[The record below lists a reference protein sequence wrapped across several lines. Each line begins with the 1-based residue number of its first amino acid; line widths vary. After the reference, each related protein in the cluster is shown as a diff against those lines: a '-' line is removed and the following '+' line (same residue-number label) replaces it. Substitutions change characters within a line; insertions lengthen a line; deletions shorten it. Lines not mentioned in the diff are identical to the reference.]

1 MTPDIREELKKR
13 ILVIDGSMGV
23 LLQKQVATEA
33 QYRGDRFKDHPI
45 DLKNNTEALLLH
57 SPGIVEGVHDA
68 YLEAGADIV
77 ETCTF
82 TANAIAQAD
91 FGLQEY
97 AYEMNVVAAQI
108 AKRACARA
116 TAADPSKPRW
126 AAGAI
131 GPCNRSAGTVVNA
144 DDPGYRNITFDEL
157 RASYYEQAK
166 GLLDGGADLLLCE
179 TVMDTLNLKA
189 ALFAIQQLFEDDGYA
204 PVPVMASFFLDIAGS
219 NLTGQ
224 TLEAMWYSVSD
235 APLAGVGLNCSLGP
249 REMRP
254 YVEEIAR
261 LAPMPII
268 TYPNAG
274 LPDPLSETGFPETP
288 ESMAPQLREWA
299 EAGWLNI
306 VGGCCG
312 TTPAHIRAIA
322 EAVRG
327 IAPRPIPEIEPLMR
341 LSGTRPFV
349 LRPDTNF
356 VNIGERTNVA
366 GSPKFAKLI
375 KEGKLEEALSVAR
388 QQVENGAQV
397 IDICFDEGMLDG
409 VACMKQFLNL
419 IHAEPDISSV
429 PLMIDSSRWEIIE
442 EGLKHTVGKGIVN
455 SISLKEGEAKFV
467 EQARLVKRYGAAV
480 VVMAFDEQGQA
491 DTLARRIEVCERA
504 YRILVDRV
512 GLAPQDIIFDPNIL
526 TVGTGMEEHNN
537 YAVDFID
544 ATRWIKENLPHAK
557 VSGGVSNISFS
568 FRGNNVVR
576 EAMHSAFLYHAIK
589 AGLDMGI
596 VNAGMLAVY
605 EDIPKDLLEHVEN
618 VLLNRRPDATERML
632 AFAETVTKGGKKEQ
646 KADEAWRQQSVE
658 ERLKHALLA
667 GVTDYVEA
675 DTMEA
680 LEKYGRPLLVIEGP
694 LMAGMNVVGD
704 LFGAG
709 KMFLPQVVKSAR
721 VMKKSVAVL
730 TPYMEAEKAALGEAA
745 RAQGKVLLATVKGDV
760 HDIGKNIVG
769 VVLTCNNFEVID
781 MGVMV
786 PCEKI
791 LDTARKEN
799 VDVIGLSGLI
809 TPSLDEMTHVA
820 REMTR
825 EGFDLPLLIGGAT
838 TSRVHTAVKIAPFYK
853 PGVLHVLD
861 ASRAVGV
868 LQHLVS
874 EDRAGYLAE
883 AADEQEAARVA
894 HASKRREKKMLPLS
908 EARANHLKLDWSG
921 YEIPKPAFTGTRV
934 LADVP
939 LEELVPYIDWSPFF
953 MTWELRGKYPA
964 IFEDPVVGEQAKQLY
979 DDAREL
985 LDDLVKANALKAR
998 GVYGFWPANSIGDDI
1013 EVYADEA
1020 RSRVLTTLRMLR
1032 QQSEKTSGEA
1042 NKSLADFVA
1051 PKEKGRVDYVGGFA
1065 VTTGIGADE
1074 LIASFKGK
1082 QDDYSAILVA
1092 ALADRLAEAFAER
1105 LHKQARDDWGFG
1117 RGENLTT
1124 EDLIRER
1131 YRGIRPA
1138 AGYPACP
1145 DHTEKWTLWEMLDAE
1160 RNTGIRLT
1168 ESLAMYPASSVCGL
1182 YFGHP
1187 DADYFAVGKVERDQV
1202 LDYQKR
1208 KDMPLHDLERWL
1220 SPALN
1225 YDPE

>member
-589 AGLDMGI
+589 A
-596 VNAGMLAVY
+596 
-605 EDIPKDLLEHVEN
+605 
-618 VLLNRRPDATERML
+618 
-632 AFAETVTKGGKKEQ
+632 
-646 KADEAWRQQSVE
+646 
-658 ERLKHALLA
+658 
-667 GVTDYVEA
+667 
-675 DTMEA
+675 
-680 LEKYGRPLLVIEGP
+680 
-694 LMAGMNVVGD
+694 
-704 LFGAG
+704 
-709 KMFLPQVVKSAR
+709 
-721 VMKKSVAVL
+721 
-730 TPYMEAEKAALGEAA
+730 
-745 RAQGKVLLATVKGDV
+745 
-760 HDIGKNIVG
+760 
-769 VVLTCNNFEVID
+769 
-781 MGVMV
+781 
-786 PCEKI
+786 
-791 LDTARKEN
+791 
-799 VDVIGLSGLI
+799 
-809 TPSLDEMTHVA
+809 
-820 REMTR
+820 
-825 EGFDLPLLIGGAT
+825 
-838 TSRVHTAVKIAPFYK
+838 
-853 PGVLHVLD
+853 
-861 ASRAVGV
+861 
-868 LQHLVS
+868 
-874 EDRAGYLAE
+874 
-883 AADEQEAARVA
+883 
-894 HASKRREKKMLPLS
+894 
-908 EARANHLKLDWSG
+908 
-921 YEIPKPAFTGTRV
+921 
-934 LADVP
+934 
-939 LEELVPYIDWSPFF
+939 
-953 MTWELRGKYPA
+953 
-964 IFEDPVVGEQAKQLY
+964 
-979 DDAREL
+979 
-985 LDDLVKANALKAR
+985 
-998 GVYGFWPANSIGDDI
+998 
-1013 EVYADEA
+1013 
-1020 RSRVLTTLRMLR
+1020 
-1032 QQSEKTSGEA
+1032 
-1042 NKSLADFVA
+1042 
-1051 PKEKGRVDYVGGFA
+1051 
-1065 VTTGIGADE
+1065 
-1074 LIASFKGK
+1074 
-1082 QDDYSAILVA
+1082 
-1092 ALADRLAEAFAER
+1092 
-1105 LHKQARDDWGFG
+1105 
-1117 RGENLTT
+1117 
-1124 EDLIRER
+1124 
-1131 YRGIRPA
+1131 
-1138 AGYPACP
+1138 
-1145 DHTEKWTLWEMLDAE
+1145 
-1160 RNTGIRLT
+1160 
-1168 ESLAMYPASSVCGL
+1168 
-1182 YFGHP
+1182 
-1187 DADYFAVGKVERDQV
+1187 
-1202 LDYQKR
+1202 
-1208 KDMPLHDLERWL
+1208 
-1220 SPALN
+1220 
-1225 YDPE
+1225 